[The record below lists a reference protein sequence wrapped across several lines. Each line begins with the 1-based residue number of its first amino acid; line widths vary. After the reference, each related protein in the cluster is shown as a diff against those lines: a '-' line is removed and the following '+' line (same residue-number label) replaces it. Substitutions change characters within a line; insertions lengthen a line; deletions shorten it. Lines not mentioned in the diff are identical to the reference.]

1 MIRRLQI
8 TLRPSEALSALV
20 SLHGF
25 VDDETVAPGTS
36 AATHAFGAR
45 MGQEVARAFEA
56 HARSLDVLG
65 GCLDWLER
73 RGLARVERSRAR
85 GAPKL
90 CAWQRP
96 TELRVE
102 VRPLTRDVFAEAGEP
117 DSPARATAWA
127 LRMVLRHLASSG
139 LHACDVRSGSER
151 VPAAEAL
158 ASYDA
163 ALSAVGYGANAP
175 APVRLAH
182 LAPRGKR
189 RDDVVEE
196 PVATPAPAPKP
207 AEKVAAKVA
216 PKPAEK
222 VSAKVAPKPAEKV
235 NAKPVEKPAERVNA
249 KATPRSSAATGFGG
263 LPDDAVPE
271 DRRSG
276 EVYSARGLTLDAEF
290 FLVEATIAAWP
301 CDVKALERG
310 RRLVVSKLHPDRA
323 GEASTSAFHRAIK
336 GHAELLKKLSAMPAP
351 PSPSVESSTT
361 AAAAS
366 VTATAATSATVTTA
380 TATAS
385 VTATATTSATV
396 ASATESVVRERKRR
410 PRAKPAEA
418 AATVTPAATVTA
430 PPVAPVA
437 SGSTFEWPPKPPVT
451 ASASASVRP
460 PPMPAP
466 EVAPE
471 PAQNAATTAVAGTA
485 PRSTKRSSKRV
496 AAAAKYTPELDFS
509 PRHAV

>member
-8 TLRPSEALSALV
+8 SLRPSEALSALV
-20 SLHGF
+20 SLHGP

-56 HARSLDVLG
+56 HARSLEVLG

-73 RGLARVERSRAR
+73 RGVARVERSRAR

-102 VRPLTRDVFAEAGEP
+102 VRPLTRDVFAETGDP

-158 ASYDA
+158 ASYDT

-175 APVRLAH
+175 APARLAH
-182 LAPRGKR
+182 LAPRGRR
-189 RDDVVEE
+189 RDDAVEE

-207 AEKVAAKVA
+207 AERVTPKVATKPVEKPAEKVTAKTA
-216 PKPAEK
+216 ERPAEKAKPAEK
-222 VSAKVAPKPAEKV
+222 VSAKSS
-235 NAKPVEKPAERVNA
+235 
-249 KATPRSSAATGFGG
+249 PRPSAATGFGG

-323 GEASTSAFHRAIK
+323 GEASTAAFHRAIK

-351 PSPSVESSTT
+351 PAPVVEAPPAAAATTTVTASATTST
-361 AAAAS
+361 AAS
-366 VTATAATSATVTTA
+366 VT
-380 TATAS
+380 
-385 VTATATTSATV
+385 TATTTT
-396 ASATESVVRERKRR
+396 ASATESVVRERTRR
-410 PRAKPAEA
+410 SRAKA
-418 AATVTPAATVTA
+418 ADATATVTPSATVTA

-451 ASASASVRP
+451 ATPPVSVRP
-460 PPMPAP
+460 PPKRLSASSRTVSLPLLSPPRRRECPMVPTLRP
-466 EVAPE
+466 RTNPMGR
-471 PAQNAATTAVAGTA
+471 AQ
-485 PRSTKRSSKRV
+485 
-496 AAAAKYTPELDFS
+496 
-509 PRHAV
+509 